1 MSFSSR
7 FASIFAP
14 SARES
19 LFAELLKRAQR
30 AAPNNDTPST
40 TTGDDDTEEPP
51 ESVAFFDELDDAE
64 PLLTGEQL
72 LLMLRAPVEW
82 LLELADRL
90 AAHVPEDQAAVRRV
104 RSAFIARVAGRPIH
118 LRTTDMLVVFG
129 VLVGALDLDVVI
141 DAVSRTLG
149 DGIATMVATQHAN
162 LAAQL
167 AALAEALP
175 MPVHHACA
183 PRQRQGRARQP
194 RRAR

>member
-1 MSFSSR
+1 MSLSSR

-30 AAPNNDTPST
+30 AAPIDDVPIASSN
-40 TTGDDDTEEPP
+40 DDDAEDAP
-51 ESVAFFDELDDAE
+51 ESVSFFDEQEDVE

-72 LLMLRAPVEW
+72 LLMLRAPIEW

-149 DGIATMVATQHAN
+149 DGIATMVAAQQAN

-183 PRQRQGRARQP
+183 PRQRQGRTRQP